1 MLCFLLH
8 LERQNISLG
17 HSNKL
22 QTLLFDRGWEKK
34 KKNNKISSTRSMF
47 GSLQET
53 DDVVRCKD
61 KAMTILNQVQMSED
75 DRQREK

>member
-1 MLCFLLH
+1 MI
-8 LERQNISLG
+8 EGGR
-17 HSNKL
+17 
-22 QTLLFDRGWEKK
+22 KK
-34 KKNNKISSTRSMF
+34 KKRRNNKISSTRSMF

-61 KAMTILNQVQMSED
+61 RAMAILNHVQMSED

>member
-1 MLCFLLH
+1 
-8 LERQNISLG
+8 
-17 HSNKL
+17 
-22 QTLLFDRGWEKK
+22 
-34 KKNNKISSTRSMF
+34 MF

-61 KAMTILNQVQMSED
+61 RAMAILNHVQMSED